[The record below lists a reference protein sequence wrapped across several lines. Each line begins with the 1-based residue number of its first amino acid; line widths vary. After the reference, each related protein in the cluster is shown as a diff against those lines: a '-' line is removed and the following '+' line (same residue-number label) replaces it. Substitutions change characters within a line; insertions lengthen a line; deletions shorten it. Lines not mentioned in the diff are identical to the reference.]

1 MASSE
6 HRLHA
11 GGPHGVRPLGWW
23 RKSRVSRWAA
33 NAAWFVL
40 PLLLGALVW
49 QALAETTAAPSVPSL
64 SNIAEAWV
72 TLLGRGEILTSVAHS
87 LTNALIAMALAIVAG
102 LAVGTAMAR
111 SATIGAALRPYVDML
126 MSAPLAV
133 LVPVFVVLFRDPTQ
147 VIVAT
152 AFVYCLFP
160 ILENTRLGIVTVSPD
175 LVSMARSFGVSRPRL
190 VLRVLFPSALPM
202 ILTGLRISVSKSF
215 KGVLLGEILITVA
228 GLGGRLHYYG
238 SGFRTDFVYA
248 LTATTVVLALLLVAV
263 ARGLELWLLRRFPQ
277 GSTEVILEA

>member
-11 GGPHGVRPLGWW
+11 GGPPGVRSLAWW

-33 NAAWFVL
+33 NAAWFTV
-40 PLLLGALVW
+40 PLLLGALAW

-64 SNIAEAWV
+64 PNIAEAWV
-72 TLLGRGEILTSVAHS
+72 TLLGRGEILASVAHS
-87 LTNALIAMALAIVAG
+87 LTTVLIAMALAIVAG
-102 LAVGTAMAR
+102 LLVGTAMAR

-126 MSAPLAV
+126 MWAPLAV
-133 LVPVFVVLFRDPTQ
+133 LVPVFVVLFRNPTQ

-160 ILENTRLGIVTVSPD
+160 ILENTRLGIVTVPPD
-175 LVSMARSFGVSRPRL
+175 LTEV
-190 VLRVLFPSALPM
+190 
-202 ILTGLRISVSKSF
+202 
-215 KGVLLGEILITVA
+215 

-238 SGFRTDFVYA
+238 TGFRTDFVYA
-248 LTATTVVLALLLVAV
+248 LTATTVVLSLLLVAV